1 MATIFISHSSQDRPF
16 AQKLSGDLQLIGQTP
31 WIDHV
36 DTGTHI
42 SGLLVVHSESGL
54 RQHQRSTIDF
64 VPQKSGHQ
72 GAVSN
77 AVTIA

>member
-1 MATIFISHSSQDRPF
+1 MLLRIVEMPLFFFQVLVSRVTVYV
-16 AQKLSGDLQLIGQTP
+16 G
-31 WIDHV
+31 
-36 DTGTHI
+36 TGTHI